1 MESKH
6 KLWTRQSS
14 VRQLEK
20 TALGKILRIQIVAV
34 FLNSQTASGELSLLA
49 LKHFNTPKKAS
60 NNREGLHK
68 FISPTKL
75 VMRLIS
81 RTSGYYIR
89 W

>member
-34 FLNSQTASGELSLLA
+34 FLNSQTASGELSLLT
-49 LKHFNTPKKAS
+49 LKHFNTP
-60 NNREGLHK
+60 
-68 FISPTKL
+68 
-75 VMRLIS
+75 
-81 RTSGYYIR
+81 
-89 W
+89 